1 MIRLLPNKEYS
12 KKIIHMS
19 MPAIA
24 GLSTQMVVSL
34 VDAGMVGRLDNA
46 AYALAAM
53 GVGVLATW
61 VLVSFFS
68 SLSTGTHILVARNYG
83 AKNYQGCNDVLFNSV
98 FAGFILGALILL
110 FGLGLSEPFAQMLS
124 KDSTVGKLAGDYIFY
139 RFLGIPFFLI
149 TVSFRGFFFGIGS
162 PKIFMLSG
170 LIVNLLNI
178 FFNYMFIYGEWGFPE
193 MGLAGAGFG
202 STIATVCDVF
212 FYLIVASIKNYR
224 TKFNLY
230 HKFHFSKEIVTKIVK
245 LAMPVSLQ
253 NVFIVLGFLFF
264 ISVTGLI
271 GITEQAA
278 AQAIISTLFIS
289 FLPCYGFGI
298 AVQTLVGIE
307 LGKGDKNLAKIYGY
321 ETAKI
326 ATIYT
331 LTLSIFYL
339 LLPEYLLMIITL
351 DQQIIRTAV
360 PAIKVAGVAQIFY
373 AAGIVLANALQ
384 ALGKTSFVMF
394 AEVFTNLLLFVPFAY
409 LFGVVWEYG
418 LVGAW
423 FGLPI
428 YVITYATIIFV
439 KFKNDEWVLPF
450 HL

>member
-1 MIRLLPNKEYS
+1 
-12 KKIIHMS
+12 

-61 VLVSFFS
+61 VVVSFFS

-83 AKNYQGCNDVLFNSV
+83 AKNFEGCNDVLYNSV
-98 FAGFILGALILL
+98 LGGFVIGSLILL
-110 FGLGLSEPFAQMLS
+110 FGIGLSEPFAQLLS
-124 KDSTVGKLAGDYIFY
+124 KDAFVGKLAGEYIFY

-162 PKIFMLSG
+162 TKIFMISG
-170 LIVNLLNI
+170 IIVNVLNI

-212 FYLIVASIKNYR
+212 FYLIVASSKNYR
-224 TKFNLY
+224 NKFLLF
-230 HKFHFSKEIVTKIVK
+230 HHFKFSPEIIKKIFK

-253 NVFIVLGFLFF
+253 NVFIMVGFLLFV
-264 ISVTGLI
+264 SVTGLI

-278 AQAIISTLFIS
+278 SQAIISALFIS

-307 LGKGDKNLAKIYGY
+307 LGKGNKNLAKTLGY

-326 ATIYT
+326 ASIYT
-331 LTLSIFYL
+331 LSLSLLYL
-339 LLPEYLLMIITL
+339 FIPQYLLMLITL
-351 DQQIIRTAV
+351 DEKIIQTAI
-360 PAIKVAGVAQIFY
+360 PAIKIAGAAQIFY
-373 AAGIVLANALQ
+373 AAGIVLANGLQ
-384 ALGKTSFVMF
+384 SLGKTKFVMY
-394 AEVFTNLLLFVPFAY
+394 AEVFTNLFLFVPFAY
-409 LFGVVWEYG
+409 LFGFVWGYG
-418 LVGAW
+418 IVGAW
-423 FGLPI
+423 IGLPI
-428 YVITYATIIFV
+428 YIITYATIILF
-439 KFKNDEWVLPF
+439 KFKNDEWILPF
-450 HL
+450 HF